1 MNCCDYDCHQGH
13 NCPARSATC
22 PTHKP
27 NAKTRTPEQ
36 IEAAGKAATARLQA
50 ALNRSHG
57 QHSRRP
63 RAAFESAH
71 ATNNNTA
78 PAPTAAERAARFQAE
93 TDRQQATAPAAPAT
107 TAHNTSEL
115 PSPLEQIDVFPPP
128 PSARG
133 SLSYVLTAALALVG
147 LFILLGHAAA
157 KLEKVF
163 A

>member
-27 NAKTRTPEQ
+27 HAKTMTPEQ
-36 IEAAGKAATARLQA
+36 IEAAGKAATARL
-50 ALNRSHG
+50 
-57 QHSRRP
+57 
-63 RAAFESAH
+63 
-71 ATNNNTA
+71 
-78 PAPTAAERAARFQAE
+78 
-93 TDRQQATAPAAPAT
+93 QATAPAAPAT

-128 PSARG
+128 PRALVY
-133 SLSYVLTAALALVG
+133 LSYVLTAALALVG